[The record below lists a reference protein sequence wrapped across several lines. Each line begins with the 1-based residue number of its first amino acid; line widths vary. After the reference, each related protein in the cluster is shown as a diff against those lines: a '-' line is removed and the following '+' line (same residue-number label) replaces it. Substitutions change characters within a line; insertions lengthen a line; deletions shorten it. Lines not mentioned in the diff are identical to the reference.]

1 MSTKVKT
8 TKVMK
13 YKELITRTESEIN
26 KELLANNASK
36 KPIQKYFNNVV
47 TTDDKNFVYV
57 NNYGYTHKYS
67 NEAYLLQ
74 YNHYR

>member
-26 KELLANNASK
+26 KELL
-36 KPIQKYFNNVV
+36 
-47 TTDDKNFVYV
+47 D
-57 NNYGYTHKYS
+57 
-67 NEAYLLQ
+67 
-74 YNHYR
+74 